1 MISAQ
6 TLRVCRVENRFALF
20 RIMLFEGASIMNLAS
35 WVERNGRLI
44 GDRPA
49 IAVGTTTYA
58 THRQMAG
65 QVRAIAGYLRGKLGC
80 VTGERVGIIS
90 HNNARYLGALFGIW
104 HAGLVAVPINSRLH
118 AREFEY
124 ILQHSDCRVAF
135 VEDELAQTVASIAGD
150 CAGLKHTIVLGD
162 EDWRAVLAFDGIDLT
177 ARAGSDHAWLFYTSG
192 TTGRPKGAC
201 LTHRNLLIMSLAYF
215 ADIDPISPQDGVLHA
230 APLSH
235 GSGLYG
241 LPHIARGAVSILP
254 ESGGFAPD
262 EIGALLQSFAG
273 VSFFAAPTMVKRL
286 MEHKGF
292 AAQDHRNLK
301 TIIYGGAPMYLE
313 DLRRALDVVG
323 PKLAQ
328 IYGQGESPMNITAL
342 PKAVHADTTHSRWIE
357 RMMSVG
363 TPRTDV
369 EVRLADAD
377 DRDVPQGE
385 AGEVLVRGDVVMAG
399 YFGDEAA
406 TAAALRGGWLHTGDV
421 GAFDAEGFLT
431 LKDRVKDMIISGGSN
446 IYPREIEEV
455 LLRHPTVQEVS
466 VFGLPDPEWGENV
479 IAAVVLRP
487 GATADEGALDTLCI
501 AEIARF
507 KRPKRYVF
515 VSELPKNNYGK
526 ILKTRLRE
534 DFRPG

>member
-1 MISAQ
+1 
-6 TLRVCRVENRFALF
+6 
-20 RIMLFEGASIMNLAS
+20 MNLAA
-35 WVERNGRLI
+35 WVARNGMMI
-44 GDRPA
+44 ADRPA
-49 IAVGTTTYA
+49 ITIGATTYA
-58 THRQMAG
+58 THRQLAART
-65 QVRAIAGYLRGKLGC
+65 QSIAGYLREKLGC
-80 VTGERVGIIS
+80 AIGDRVGIIS
-90 HNNARYLGALFGIW
+90 HNTANYLEAQFGIW

-124 ILQHSDCRVAF
+124 ILQHSNCRVVF
-135 VEDELAQTVASIAGD
+135 VEDALAQTVALIAGN
-150 CAGLKHTIVLGD
+150 CAGLRHTIVLGGS
-162 EDWRAVLAFDGIDLT
+162 DWQAATSFNGIDLV
-177 ARAGSDHAWLFYTSG
+177 ARAPADHAWLFYTSG

-201 LTHRNLLIMSLAYF
+201 LTHRNLLMMSLAYF
-215 ADIDPISPQDGVLHA
+215 ADIDPVSPLDSVLHA

-241 LPHIARGAVSILP
+241 LPHVAKGAVSILP
-254 ESGGFAPD
+254 ESGGFLPE
-262 EIGALLQSFAG
+262 EIGALLQCFSG

-286 MEHKGF
+286 MEHNGF
-292 AAQDHRNLK
+292 AAQDHANLK

-313 DLRRALDVVG
+313 DLRHALDVVG

-342 PKAVHADTTHSRWIE
+342 SKAVHADTAHPRWIE

-369 EVRLADAD
+369 EVRLVDAD
-377 DRDVPQGE
+377 DRDVLPGE
-385 AGEVLVRGDVVMAG
+385 PGEVLVRGDVVMAG
-399 YFGDEAA
+399 YLNDEAA
-406 TAAALRGGWLHTGDV
+406 TASALRDGWLHTGDV
-421 GAFDAEGFLT
+421 GSFDADGYLT

-455 LLRHPTVQEVS
+455 LLQHPSVQEVS

-479 IAAVVLRP
+479 VAAVVLR
-487 GATADEGALDTLCI
+487 EGAAPNEGEFDALCI
-501 AEIARF
+501 AQIARF

-526 ILKTRLRE
+526 ILKTKLRE
-534 DFRPG
+534 DFRLG

>member
-1 MISAQ
+1 
-6 TLRVCRVENRFALF
+6 
-20 RIMLFEGASIMNLAS
+20 MNLAA
-35 WVERNGRLI
+35 WVQRNGTSI

-49 IAVGTTTYA
+49 IAVGKTVYA
-58 THRQMAG
+58 THRQMALH
-65 QVRAIAGYLRGKLGC
+65 VRGIAGYLRGQLGC
-80 VTGERVGIIS
+80 AAGERVGIIS
-90 HNNARYLGALFGIW
+90 HNGAAYLEALFGIW

-124 ILQHSDCRVAF
+124 ILQHSNCRAVF
-135 VEDELAQTVASIAGD
+135 VEDDLAQTVASISGY
-150 CAGLKHTIVLGD
+150 CTGLAHTIVLGGG
-162 EDWRAVLAFDGIDLT
+162 DWQAAIAFDGIDLV
-177 ARAGSDHAWLFYTSG
+177 ARAPADHAWLFYTSG

-201 LTHRNLLIMSLAYF
+201 LTHRNLLMMSLSYF
-215 ADIDPISPQDGVLHA
+215 ADIDPISPLDGVLHA

-254 ESGGFAPD
+254 ESGGFQPD
-262 EIGALLQSFAG
+262 EIGDLLQSFSG

-292 AAQDHRNLK
+292 AAQNHANLK

-313 DLRRALDVVG
+313 DLRHALDVVG

-342 PKAVHADTTHSRWIE
+342 PKAVHADTAHPKWQQ

-369 EVRLADAD
+369 EVRLVDAD
-377 DRDVPQGE
+377 DRDVALGE
-385 AGEVLVRGDVVMAG
+385 TGEILVRGDVVMAG
-399 YFGDEAA
+399 YLNDDAA
-406 TAAALRGGWLHTGDV
+406 TAAALRGGWLHTGDA
-421 GAFDAEGFLT
+421 GSFDADGYLT

-455 LLRHPTVQEVS
+455 LLRHPSVQEVS

-479 IAAVVLRP
+479 VAAVVLRA
-487 GATADEGALDTLCI
+487 GTAAAEPELDALCI
-501 AEIARF
+501 EQIARF
-507 KRPKRYVF
+507 KRPKRYLF
-515 VSELPKNNYGK
+515 LSELPKNNYGK
-526 ILKTRLRE
+526 VLKTRLRE
-534 DFRPG
+534 DFRPAK

>member
-1 MISAQ
+1 
-6 TLRVCRVENRFALF
+6 
-20 RIMLFEGASIMNLAS
+20 MNLAA
-35 WVERNGRLI
+35 WVTRNGTAI

-49 IAVGTTTYA
+49 IAVGTTTHA
-58 THRQMAG
+58 THRQMAAR
-65 QVRAIAGYLRGKLGC
+65 VRSIAGYLRNKLGC
-80 VTGERVGIIS
+80 NAGDHVGIIS
-90 HNNARYLGALFGIW
+90 HNCAEYLEAQFGAW

-124 ILQHSDCRVAF
+124 ILQHSNCRVVF
-135 VEDELAQTVASIAGD
+135 VEDALAQTVGSIAGN
-150 CAGLKHTIVLGD
+150 CAGLKHTIPLGGS
-162 EDWRAVLAFDGIDLT
+162 EWQTALRVDGIDLVL
-177 ARAGSDHAWLFYTSG
+177 RAPTDHAWLFYTSG

-201 LTHRNLLIMSLAYF
+201 LTHRNLLTMSLAYF
-215 ADIDPISPQDGVLHA
+215 ADIDPISSLDGVLHA

-241 LPHIARGAVSILP
+241 LPHVAKGAVNILP
-254 ESGGFAPD
+254 ESGGFHAD
-262 EIGALLQSFAG
+262 EIGALLQRFSG

-286 MEHKGF
+286 MEHAGF
-292 AAQDHRNLK
+292 AAQDHANLK

-313 DLRRALDVVG
+313 DLRHALDVVG

-342 PKAVHADTTHSRWIE
+342 SKADHADTTHPRWRE

-369 EVRLADAD
+369 DVRLVDAD
-377 DRDVPQGE
+377 DRDAPLGE
-385 AGEVLVRGDVVMAG
+385 PGEVLVRCDVVMAG
-399 YFGDEAA
+399 YLNDDAA
-406 TAAALRGGWLHTGDV
+406 TASALRGGWLHTGDV
-421 GAFDAEGFLT
+421 GSFDADGYLT

-455 LLRHPTVQEVS
+455 LLQHPQVAEVS
-466 VFGLPDPEWGENV
+466 VFGLPDPDWGENV
-479 IAAVVLRP
+479 VAAIVLR
-487 GATADEGALDTLCI
+487 EGAVAVEGELDALCI
-501 AEIARF
+501 AQIARF

-526 ILKTRLRE
+526 ILKTKLRE
-534 DFRPG
+534 EFRPG